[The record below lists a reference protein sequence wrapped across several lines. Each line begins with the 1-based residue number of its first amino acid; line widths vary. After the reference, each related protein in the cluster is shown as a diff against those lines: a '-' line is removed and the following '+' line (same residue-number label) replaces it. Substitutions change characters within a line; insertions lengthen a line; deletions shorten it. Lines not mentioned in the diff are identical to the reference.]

1 MMHYLGFQLLHP
13 GFPKLVYDYTLHTV
27 LLGITRVYTGK
38 CVLFILV
45 CGLFNY
51 IVLSFKLTSIMKMY
65 PSLYK

>member
-51 IVLSFKLTSIMKMY
+51 IVLSF
-65 PSLYK
+65 